1 MSNLIVIVYDDPDG
15 AKAMRDTLKSV
26 QHMGKISLDDS
37 AVVVKDADGK
47 VHVKNQLDRNVKI
60 GAAGGGFL
68 GLLLAGIFFPVGG
81 LVIGAIAGG
90 LIGASTDSGINHKFV
105 KEVSEEIKPNSSA
118 LFVIVRDADPAIAL
132 SAVRQQQ
139 GTGKLYQTTLS
150 GEEEEQLRKAIE
162 KGHTES
168 GQ

>member
-1 MSNLIVIVYDDPDG
+1 MSNLIVIIYDDPEG
-15 AKAMRDTLKSV
+15 ASAMKNALKSV
-26 QHMGKISLDDS
+26 QQMGKISLDDS

-47 VHVKNQLDRNVKI
+47 VHVKHQMDRNVKI

-81 LVIGAIAGG
+81 LIIGAIAGG
-90 LIGASTDSGINHKFV
+90 LIGASTDSGISHKFV
-105 KEVSEEIKPNSSA
+105 NEVKEELQPNSSA

-132 SAVRQQQ
+132 SALRQHK
-139 GTGKLYQTTLS
+139 GTGKLYQTTVT

-168 GQ
+168 E

>member
-1 MSNLIVIVYDDPDG
+1 MSNLIVIIYDDPEG
-15 AKAMRDTLKSV
+15 AFAMKNALKSV
-26 QHMGKISLDDS
+26 QQMGKISLDDS

-47 VHVKNQLDRNVKI
+47 VHVKHQMDRNVKI

-81 LVIGAIAGG
+81 LIIGAIAGG
-90 LIGASTDSGINHKFV
+90 LIGASTDSGISHKFV
-105 KEVSEEIKPNSSA
+105 NEVKEELQPNSSA

-132 SAVRQQQ
+132 SALRQHK
-139 GTGKLYQTTLS
+139 GTGKLYQTTVT

-168 GQ
+168 E

>member
-1 MSNLIVIVYDDPDG
+1 MSNLIVIIYDDPDG
-15 AKAMRDTLKSV
+15 AVAMKNALKSV
-26 QHMGKISLDDS
+26 QQMGRINLDDS

-47 VHVKNQLDRNVKI
+47 VHVKHQMDRNVKI

-81 LVIGAIAGG
+81 LIIGAIAGG
-90 LIGASTDSGINHKFV
+90 LIGASTDSGISHKFV
-105 KEVSEEIKPNSSA
+105 NEVKEELQPNSSA

-132 SAVRQQQ
+132 SALRQHK
-139 GTGKLYQTTLS
+139 GTGKLYQTTVT

-162 KGHTES
+162 KGHAES
-168 GQ
+168 E

>member
-1 MSNLIVIVYDDPDG
+1 MSNLIVIIYDDPDG
-15 AKAMRDTLKSV
+15 AVAMKNALKSV
-26 QHMGKISLDDS
+26 QQMGRINLDDS

-47 VHVKNQLDRNVKI
+47 VHVKHQMDRNVKI

-81 LVIGAIAGG
+81 LIIGAIAGG
-90 LIGASTDSGINHKFV
+90 LIGASTDSGISHKFV
-105 KEVSEEIKPNSSA
+105 NEVKEELQPNSSA

-132 SAVRQQQ
+132 SALRQHK
-139 GTGKLYQTTLS
+139 GTGKLYQTTVT

-168 GQ
+168 E

>member
-15 AKAMRDTLKSV
+15 AFAMRDTLKSV

-47 VHVKNQLDRNVKI
+47 VHVKNQLDRGVKI
-60 GAAGGGFL
+60 GAVGGGFL

-81 LVIGAIAGG
+81 LVVGAIAGG
-90 LIGASTDSGINHKFV
+90 LIGAATDSGINHKFV

-118 LFVIVRDADPAIAL
+118 LFVIVRDADPAVAL
-132 SAVRQQQ
+132 SAVRQHK

-150 GEEEEQLRKAIE
+150 AEDEEQLRKAVE
-162 KGHTES
+162 KGPSES
-168 GQ
+168 DQ